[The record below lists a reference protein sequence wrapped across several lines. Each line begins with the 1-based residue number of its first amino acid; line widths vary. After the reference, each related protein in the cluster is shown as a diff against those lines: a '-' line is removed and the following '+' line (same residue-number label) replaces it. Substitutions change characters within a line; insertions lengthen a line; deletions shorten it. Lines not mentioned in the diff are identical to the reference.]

1 MKRQS
6 ILKHFLIIVLLHI
19 GICKIHAT
27 NDYDKL
33 INAIAHV
40 ESKHN
45 EKLVSKNKT
54 HVGLLQ
60 ISKITVD
67 ECNRIIGMK
76 KYTYQ
81 DRYDRNKSI
90 EMFLLSKI
98 FIIKKAILKKQSG
111 YGTEDRD
118 IPKLR
123 RMHIL
128 IKLFGVLDKFN

>member
-81 DRYDRNKSI
+81 DRYDKNKSI
-90 EMFLLSKI
+90 EMFFIIQNFYNKKGDIEKAIRLWNGGPRYSKI
-98 FIIKKAILKKQSG
+98 KTNAYFNKVI
-111 YGTEDRD
+111 
-118 IPKLR
+118 R
-123 RMHIL
+123 RFRQI
-128 IKLFGVLDKFN
+128 